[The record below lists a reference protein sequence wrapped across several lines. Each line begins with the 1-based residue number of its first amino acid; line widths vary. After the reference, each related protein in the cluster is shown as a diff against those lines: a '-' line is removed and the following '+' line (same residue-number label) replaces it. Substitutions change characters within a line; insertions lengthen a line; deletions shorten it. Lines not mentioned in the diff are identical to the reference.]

1 MIVTF
6 NDIIALNKKIQDEH
20 LSYKVHMSDACGSQN
35 MWIED
40 LDQAYTVCRDPRLYE
55 IIDAHFKALGG
66 EVVYSWDK
74 RSFNMKDRAL
84 NF

>member
-6 NDIIALNKKIQDEH
+6 NHIIELNKKIQAEDLH
-20 LSYKVHMSDACGSQN
+20 YKVHMSDACGSQN

-40 LDQAYTVCRDPRLYE
+40 LDQAYSVKRDPRLYE

-74 RSFNMKDRAL
+74 RSFNMKDRSL
-84 NF
+84 TF